1 MKKKLLLFTLLA
13 STIIFA
19 QENYQIKINEKII
32 DVELDKNYEIK
43 IKNKVFNVKV
53 NIKDSLTYNDNMIGF
68 KYPKEYKVVSTKID
82 DGIQQL
88 MLMTAEGSGVLI
100 QKYSNMNPSMLN
112 ELMINEVTK
121 ESVNYGFEMK
131 REDYV
136 RTLNLGTK
144 LDINRVVLTYKDEI
158 NIYEIATIGKKDEGI
173 LIMTME
179 MDDMENSDGK
189 KLINMIWKTLKIN

>member
-19 QENYQIKINEKII
+19 QENYQIKINEKVI

-53 NIKDSLTYNDNMIGF
+53 NIKDSLTYNDNMISF
-68 KYPKEYKVVSTKID
+68 KYPKEYKVVSTKIG

-189 KLINMIWKTLKIN
+189 KLINMI

>member
-1 MKKKLLLFTLLA
+1 LLLFTLLA

-19 QENYQIKINEKII
+19 QENYQIKINEKVI

-53 NIKDSLTYNDNMIGF
+53 NIKDSLTYNDNMISF

-88 MLMTAEGSGVLI
+88 MLMTTEGSGVLI

-144 LDINRVVLTYKDEI
+144 LYQFNYK
-158 NIYEIATIGKKDEGI
+158 TRH
-173 LIMTME
+173 
-179 MDDMENSDGK
+179 
-189 KLINMIWKTLKIN
+189 